1 MRRVEYWVEY
11 IESIFGPAPDEA
23 ECSVEDD
30 RFDQIFATPVR
41 KHSSLYWTPVA
52 VAVHA
57 AKLLVRRPGTRVLDI
72 GCAPGKFCLVA
83 AAITN
88 GHFTGIEQRA
98 HLVKAAKDAAMKQ
111 RLKNV
116 EIIHG
121 NVTGLSF
128 SKYDA
133 FYLYNPFEENMF
145 TNQNIDRSVPLSADL
160 YTKYIKYVAAELSAK
175 PLGTLVVTY
184 AGAALEVPSCYD
196 CELSA
201 FGRDL
206 KLWVKARDATPD
218 DAPFGRFRHCSRRVA
233 LNRAF
238 SKLRD
243 YPVEEARVAGRV

>member
-1 MRRVEYWVEY
+1 MDFFAEYL
-11 IESIFGPAPDEA
+11 ESGVGLVMDEL
-23 ECSVEDD
+23 CGSVEDD
-30 RFDQIFATPVR
+30 RFDQIFPSRVR
-41 KHSSLYWTPVA
+41 KLSSLYWTPVA

-72 GCAPGKFCLVA
+72 GCGPGKFCLVA

-98 HLVKAAKDAAMKQ
+98 YLVKAAKDAALKE

-121 NVTGLSF
+121 NVTDLSF
-128 SKYDA
+128 SNYDA
-133 FYLYNPFEENMF
+133 FYLYNPFAENMF
-145 TNQNIDRSVPLSADL
+145 RTQSIDKCVPLSADL
-160 YTKYIKYVAAELSAK
+160 YIKYVKYVAAELCAK
-175 PLGTLVVTY
+175 PFGTVVVTY
-184 AGAALEVPSCYD
+184 AGSALEVPSCYD

-218 DAPFGRFRHCSRRVA
+218 NAPFGRFRHCSRRVA

-243 YPVEEARVAGRV
+243 YPVAARVPERV